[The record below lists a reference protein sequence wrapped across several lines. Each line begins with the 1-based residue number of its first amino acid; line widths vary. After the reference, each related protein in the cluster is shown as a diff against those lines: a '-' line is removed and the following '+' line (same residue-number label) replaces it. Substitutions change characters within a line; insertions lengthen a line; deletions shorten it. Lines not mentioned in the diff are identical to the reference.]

1 MKKEL
6 DGKGHPALPR
16 KMGRH
21 TVIVNLP
28 PNGWIFTGLGPVVAG
43 RRIAGSAPIKQDK
56 RDE

>member
-28 PNGWIFTGLGPVVAG
+28 PM
-43 RRIAGSAPIKQDK
+43 AGSSRDSGPWSQDVGSPD
-56 RDE
+56 RRP